1 MESKKTIPIIRI
13 GKYIFDAIFYIIA
26 IMIIFTS
33 VMVIYKSL
41 MYPDK
46 IPDIFTYK
54 PFIILD
60 NGMEETIEYG
70 DLAITQITDAK
81 KIKNG
86 DIIAFKNKD
95 NFVII
100 KKIIDIKETE
110 NGKSFM
116 IERAQNETE
125 NNKYVSDKDIEG
137 VLVKKLSGMGT
148 VFTYMQDPMFL
159 LVIIIIILIIGAI
172 SYYIADKLDKKMEKV
187 D

>member
-1 MESKKTIPIIRI
+1 MESKKTAPIIKI
-13 GKYIFDAIFYIIA
+13 AKYIFDAIFYIIA
-26 IMIIFTS
+26 IIIVFTS
-33 VMVIYKSL
+33 VMVIFKSL

-60 NGMEETIEYG
+60 NSMEENIEYG

-81 KIKNG
+81 NIKDG
-86 DIIAFKNKD
+86 DIIAFINKD

-100 KKIIDIKETE
+100 KKIIDINETE
-110 NGKSFM
+110 NGRTFT
-116 IERAQNETE
+116 IENAQNGVEKA
-125 NNKYVSDKDIEG
+125 KYVESKDVEG
-137 VLVKKLSGMGT
+137 VLVKKISGMGT
-148 VFTYMQDPMFL
+148 IFMYLQDPMFL
-159 LVIIIIILIIGAI
+159 LVIIIIILVIGAI